1 MDENQIPIEPVPEV
15 KKPFPWIWVVVGVV
29 VLLLIGS
36 GAYYFIKP
44 NTETLT
50 PLAPTGVTPP
60 AEEPI
65 IEPIEDKET
74 DINRTMGEGLVSG
87 EKDSE
92 WFASIVEVDKPI
104 VSVRF
109 DYEFPLEK
117 GEGVL
122 SIHFEG
128 EIIFLIYESQ
138 TTPGVH
144 TAEVSLDKEYP
155 PGSYSL
161 GFRVDSETKSELE
174 ISNVSFLGYT
184 DVEN

>member
-1 MDENQIPIEPVPEV
+1 MKNRYDHKWRGKRLGDMNKEELIDALIESNTKLMDC
-15 KKPFPWIWVVVGVV
+15 KMA
-29 VLLLIGS
+29 L
-36 GAYYFIKP
+36 
-44 NTETLT
+44 
-50 PLAPTGVTPP
+50 
-60 AEEPI
+60 
-65 IEPIEDKET
+65 
-74 DINRTMGEGLVSG
+74 
-87 EKDSE
+87 
-92 WFASIVEVDKPI
+92 
-104 VSVRF
+104 VRF